1 MGGPTLHMTEHG
13 SITPTKINNVARH
26 NKGGVYSIFIFV
38 VFLFLLSTLF
48 DPADRA
54 LGLKLPLYVACWG
67 IGLLMYMGRQDPIKI
82 SIGLFIYT
90 FLMTLIPI
98 ASVGYYL
105 AMDGSE
111 PFEGFLLLKSYLF
124 ISFAILIYFTRINV
138 LKYLSIALSILAI
151 QILLLTAVVL
161 IYPETHI
168 PIYTFGEHYGIFSI
182 DAGRDYGSGLKLFQ
196 MYFVTSS
203 MLVIPIAYYFDLAK
217 TSKQNIGF
225 HWALVLLS
233 ICAMFVAGT
242 RNNMIMAIVLPVTL
256 FVMYSKY
263 RLGMTILMAAAT
275 GLFIFAWHDEIAILF
290 DPTEASNYVKLSML
304 EDYAVIFSDPNNL
317 LFGRGLGSYEYW
329 TGRGYKFVTE
339 LTYLEIIRN
348 FGLLLGGLMIL
359 LLLYPIVYAFVIRR
373 SYKKKNIVLAYAVYL
388 IMSISNP
395 LLFSSMGMLILG
407 MIIADI
413 FIHDTDM
420 RRRRLL
426 QRISARST
434 APSPTFAIPNKGFK
448 ALH

>member
-1 MGGPTLHMTEHG
+1 MTKYG
-13 SITPTKINNVARH
+13 SLTPTKISSVARY
-26 NKGGVYSIFIFV
+26 NKLGAYSIFIFV

-67 IGLLMYMGRQDPIKI
+67 IGLLIHMGRQGPIKI
-82 SIGLFIYT
+82 SIGLLIYT

-98 ASVGYYL
+98 TSVGYYL
-105 AMDGSE
+105 VTDGSE

-124 ISFAILIYFTRINV
+124 ISFAILIYFTRINAM
-138 LKYLSIALSILAI
+138 KYLSIALTILAI

-168 PIYTFGEHYGIFSI
+168 PLYTFGEDYGIFSI
-182 DAGRDYGSGLKLFQ
+182 DSGRDYGSGFKWFQ

-217 TSKQNIGF
+217 SSKQNIGF
-225 HWALVLLS
+225 YWALVLLS
-233 ICAMFVAGT
+233 ICAMFIAGT
-242 RNNMIMAIVLPVTL
+242 RNNMIMAIVLPATL
-256 FVMYSKY
+256 FVVYSKH
-263 RLGMTILMAAAT
+263 RLDTIILMAAAI
-275 GLFIFAWHDEIAILF
+275 GLFIFTWRVEIATFF
-290 DPTEASNYVKLSML
+290 DPTEASNNVKLSML
-304 EDYAVIFSDPNNL
+304 EDYAVIFSDSNNL
-317 LFGRGLGSYEYW
+317 LFGRGLGSYECW
-329 TGRGYKFVTE
+329 TGRGYNFVTE

-359 LLLYPIVYAFVIRR
+359 LLLYPIAYAFLISR
-373 SYKKKNIVLAYAVYL
+373 SYKKKNIVLAYAAYL

-407 MIIADI
+407 IIIADI

-420 RRRRLL
+420 RRRRLS
-426 QRISARST
+426 QRISIRS
-434 APSPTFAIPNKGFK
+434 AASSQAFAIPNKGFK